1 MMRSA
6 GSRSLVDLIAIRKN
20 CKTLLIQCKSGK
32 AKLSKKDK
40 AELIELAES
49 VDGSAVYAYRP
60 SPKRIE
66 IENLN

>member
-1 MMRSA
+1 MRSA

-20 CKTLLIQCKSGK
+20 CKALLIQCKSGK

-60 SPKRIE
+60 SPKKIKIE
-66 IENLN
+66 DLN